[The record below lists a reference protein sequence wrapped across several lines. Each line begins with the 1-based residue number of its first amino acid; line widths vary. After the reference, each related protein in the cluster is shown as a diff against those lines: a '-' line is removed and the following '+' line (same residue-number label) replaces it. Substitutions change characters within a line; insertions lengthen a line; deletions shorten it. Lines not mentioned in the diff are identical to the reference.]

1 MFLFLLDLNHYL
13 GNLTF
18 IFRFREIYLLLQV
31 RYTVIALV
39 GLISNE
45 IVSGFWAVF
54 LASSGRL
61 PILNVF
67 TISPKER
74 ISIQRR
80 FDENTNLRGSYYKA
94 PMVTPIETERG
105 IDPSRFN
112 GWHEIWTNSPS
123 GLVLL
128 AKMASMIACAILLAK
143 MASRTGPTHQNGEL
157 VLLLGPTRHPGE
169 LGLVQLAKMTLTLGL
184 IRLFVESDKIG
195 AAPYD
200 GCLRTHVEGIKPFVV
215 RFGVKVL
222 MTCFPARPLR
232 SSLYVEVIRH
242 VAADDILYGAYTCGI
257 SEDARIL
264 AKRQILGSRIRV
276 FDTMPRDVRGAM
288 CWV

>member
-18 IFRFREIYLLLQV
+18 IFRFREIYLLLQD
-31 RYTVIALV
+31 
-39 GLISNE
+39 
-45 IVSGFWAVF
+45 
-54 LASSGRL
+54 SSGRL

-94 PMVTPIETERG
+94 PMVTLIETERG

-123 GLVLL
+123 GEFDGVLDPTRHFGE
-128 AKMASMIACAILLAK
+128 IACVILLGK
-143 MASRTGPTHQNGEL
+143 MASRTGPTNQNGEQDCL
-157 VLLLGPTRHPGE
+157 CDPTCQNGE
-169 LGLVQLAKMTLTLGL
+169 
-184 IRLFVESDKIG
+184 
-195 AAPYD
+195 
-200 GCLRTHVEGIKPFVV
+200 
-215 RFGVKVL
+215 
-222 MTCFPARPLR
+222 
-232 SSLYVEVIRH
+232 H

-276 FDTMPRDVRGAM
+276 FDTMPRDVRGAV